1 MTTQEQSPVEQQTLE
16 TLCINTIRTLAMD
29 GVQKANSGHPGTPMA
44 LAPLA
49 YILYTR
55 HMRYNPKNPNWLN
68 RDRFILSA
76 GHASMLLY
84 SMLYLTGYDLSLD
97 DLKSFRQ
104 WQSRTPGH
112 PEHGHTAGVET
123 TTGPLGQGIANGVGM
138 AIAERFQASRYNR
151 PEHPVLD
158 HHIYGIVSDGDLME
172 GVSAEAASLA
182 GFLKLGQLIY
192 FYDDNNITIEGN
204 TSLAF
209 NENVGQRFESYGW
222 HVQHV
227 ADINDLAALDQA
239 TNAAKAETT
248 RPSLV
253 IVKSK
258 IGYGSPNK
266 QGSAGA
272 HGSPLGAEEIIL
284 TKRNLGWPSEEPFFV
299 PEEALKFYRQAVER
313 GAEQESAW
321 QERYDAYSKAFPA
334 LATEWQR
341 ELNGQL
347 PTGWD
352 SELPVF
358 QAGEALATRAASG
371 KAINAIA
378 AKLPNFIGG
387 SADLAPSTSTYMKG
401 LGDFGPQEVGRNM
414 HFGIREHAM
423 GSLLNGM
430 ALYGGLIPFG
440 ATFLIFSDYMR
451 PPIRLAALMGI
462 KTIYVFTHDS
472 IGVGEDG
479 PTHQPIEQLAALRS
493 IPGLTVLRP
502 GDANETAEA
511 WRVAITH
518 KGPVTMAL
526 TRQNLPTL
534 DRTVYAS
541 ASNVAMGAYVLL
553 DSNKTNKTNGTA
565 STNSQETPQIILMA
579 SGSEVSLA
587 VDAAQQLHQEGMS
600 VRVVS
605 VPSWELFEEQG
616 AEYRESVLPKGVTAR
631 IAIEAALPMGWERYV
646 GTQGE
651 IIGLNHFGASAPAK
665 ILFQQFGLSVENV
678 VARAKALLQGK

>member
-1 MTTQEQSPVEQQTLE
+1 MTTQEQSPVDQQTLE
-16 TLCINTIRTLAMD
+16 KLCINTIRTLAMD
-29 GVQKANSGHPGTPMA
+29 GVQQANSGHPGTPMA

-49 YILYTR
+49 YLLYTR
-55 HMRYNPKNPNWLN
+55 HMHYNPKNPHWLN

-84 SMLYLTGYDLSLD
+84 SMLYLTGYDLPLEE
-97 DLKSFRQ
+97 LKKFRQ
-104 WQSRTPGH
+104 WQSLTPGH
-112 PEHGHTAGVET
+112 PEYGHTAGIET
-123 TTGPLGQGIANGVGM
+123 TTGPLGQGMANGVGM
-138 AIAERFQASRYNR
+138 AIAQRFQASRYNR
-151 PEHPVLD
+151 PDHAVLN
-158 HHIYGIVSDGDLME
+158 HHIYAIVSDGDLME
-172 GVSAEAASLA
+172 GVTAEAGSIA

-192 FYDDNNITIEGN
+192 FYDDNSITIEGSTN
-204 TSLAF
+204 LAF

-227 ADINDLAALDQA
+227 ADINDLDTLDQA
-239 TNAAKAETT
+239 INAAKSETD

-258 IGYGSPNK
+258 IGYGSPHK

-272 HGSPLGAEEIIL
+272 HGSPLGAEEVVL

-299 PEEALKFYRQAVER
+299 PEEALNFYRQAVER
-313 GAEQESAW
+313 GAKQEQAW
-321 QERYDAYSKAFPA
+321 QEQYNAYSTAFPEF
-334 LATEWQR
+334 ATQWQQ
-341 ELNGQL
+341 ELNGEL
-347 PTGWD
+347 PAGWD

-358 QAGEALATRAASG
+358 KAGEAIATRAASG

-378 AKLPNFIGG
+378 SKLPNLIGG
-387 SADLAPSTSTYMKG
+387 SADLAPSTSTNMKD
-401 LGDFGPQEVGRNM
+401 LGDFGPLETGRNM

-423 GSLLNGM
+423 GSILNGM
-430 ALYGGLIPFG
+430 SLYGGLIPFG

-451 PPIRLAALMGI
+451 PPIRLAALMKI

-479 PTHQPIEQLAALRS
+479 PTHQPIEQMAALRT

-502 GDANETAEA
+502 GDANETVEA

-518 KGPVTMAL
+518 KGPVAMAL

-534 DRTVYAS
+534 DRTVYSS
-541 ASNVAMGAYVLL
+541 ASNVAKGAYVLL
-553 DSNKTNKTNGTA
+553 DS
-565 STNSQETPQIILMA
+565 PQAHPQLILMA
-579 SGSEVSLA
+579 SGSEVALA
-587 VDAAQQLHQEGMS
+587 VDAANQLRLENIS

-605 VPSWELFEEQG
+605 VPSWELFEEQS
-616 AEYRESVLPKGVTAR
+616 AEYRESVLPKNVTAR

-651 IIGLNHFGASAPAK
+651 IIGLDHFGASAPAK
-665 ILFQQFGLSVENV
+665 TLFQQFGFSVENV
-678 VARAKALLQGK
+678 VTKAKALLQSK